1 MDGIYDTAGKSRPLD
16 VGEHRFA
23 AAEERSRGKRRGVG
37 EFFRKYFLEG
47 QKLDDE
53 LERRRLEDPNLP
65 FFERYRKYFA
75 FLLPFLFFQ
84 VCWWSLALK
93 YHLLELYATRW
104 QMPVTMIF
112 GASGATSEGGGAV
125 AFPVM
130 TLLLH
135 IEPRI
140 ARDFSL
146 MIQSCGPQKKMIF
159 VSIWFSFAVALLIL
173 NLQRKRIT
181 YDSIPQF
188 NAWKAAILFGTGFFG
203 GLLSAFTGSG
213 VDICSFSVLTL
224 LFRVSEKVA
233 TPTSVLLMCINTW
246 VGFYWQQ
253 LIMQAIAPLAW
264 QYFSV
269 SVPVVVTMSPI
280 GAFLSSHLHRQLL
293 AAFVYVL
300 EVIALVGFYITRP
313 PWELVGIGAAII
325 FVAILFFFGLSK
337 VGRMLS
343 DRIEAASSR
352 LPSGAS
358 SEVSVLPSDFST
370 SIVVNRD

>member
-1 MDGIYDTAGKSRPLD
+1 MDGIYGTAGKSRPLD
-16 VGEHRFA
+16 VGGHRFVA
-23 AAEERSRGKRRGVG
+23 AKETSPRKRRGVC

-93 YHLLELYATRW
+93 YHLLDLYATRW

-135 IEPRI
+135 IEPTI

-146 MIQSCGPQKKMIF
+146 MIQASRFIASPQKKMIF
-159 VSIWFSFAVALLIL
+159 VSIWFGFAASLAIL
-173 NLQRKRIT
+173 NTQRKRIT

-246 VGFYWQQ
+246 VGFYWRQ
-253 LIMQAIAPLAW
+253 LMMQAISPLAW

-269 SVPVVVTMSPI
+269 S
-280 GAFLSSHLHRQLL
+280 G
-293 AAFVYVL
+293 FVYVL
-300 EVIALVGFYITRP
+300 EVLALLGFWITRP
-313 PWELVGIGAAII
+313 SIELVAIGGGII

-337 VGRMLS
+337 VGKMLS

-358 SEVSVLPSDFST
+358 SEVSVLPSEFPT
-370 SIVVNRD
+370 AIVVNRD

>member
-1 MDGIYDTAGKSRPLD
+1 MD
-16 VGEHRFA
+16 VGAARFVA
-23 AAEERSRGKRRGVG
+23 AKETSRRKRRGVG

-53 LERRRLEDPNLP
+53 LERRRLEDPNLS

-93 YHLLELYATRW
+93 YHLLDLYATRW

-112 GASGATSEGGGAV
+112 GAFVSGATSEGGGAV

-135 IEPRI
+135 IEPAL

-159 VSIWFSFAVALLIL
+159 VSIWFAFACSLLFL
-173 NLQRKRIT
+173 NMQRKRIT

-224 LFRVSEKVA
+224 LFRVSEK
-233 TPTSVLLMCINTW
+233 W
-246 VGFYWQQ
+246 VGFYWRQ
-253 LIMQAIAPLAW
+253 LMMQAIAPLAW
-264 QYFSV
+264 EYFSV
-269 SVPVVVTMSPI
+269 SVPVVVTM
-280 GAFLSSHLHRQLL
+280 R
-293 AAFVYVL
+293 
-300 EVIALVGFYITRP
+300 
-313 PWELVGIGAAII
+313 
-325 FVAILFFFGLSK
+325 ILFFFGLSK
-337 VGRMLS
+337 MGKMLS

-352 LPSGAS
+352 VPSGAS
-358 SEVSVLPSDFST
+358 SEVSVLPSEFST